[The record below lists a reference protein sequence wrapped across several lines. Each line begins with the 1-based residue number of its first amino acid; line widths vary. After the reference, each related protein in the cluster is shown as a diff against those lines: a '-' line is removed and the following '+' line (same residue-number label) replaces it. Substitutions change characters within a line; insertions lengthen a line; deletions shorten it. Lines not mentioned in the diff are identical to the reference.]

1 MRDDETEIRELVATW
16 MAATKAGDAQAV
28 VDLMTDDAVFLVP
41 GQAPCGKAQFAE
53 TARAQSALR
62 IEGESDIEEIQVS
75 GDWAFMRSHLTVRVT
90 PPAGETMLRAGYAL
104 TILRRDNG
112 RWKLARDANLVGPA
126 TTLRRGDAA

>member
-1 MRDDETEIRELVATW
+1 MRDDETQIRELVATW

-28 VDLMTDDAVFLVP
+28 LDLMTDDAMFLVP
-41 GQAPCGKAQFAE
+41 GQAPFGKAQFAE
-53 TARAQSALR
+53 ASRAQSALR

-90 PPAGETMLRAGYAL
+90 PPAGETMLRVGYAL

-126 TTLRRGDAA
+126 